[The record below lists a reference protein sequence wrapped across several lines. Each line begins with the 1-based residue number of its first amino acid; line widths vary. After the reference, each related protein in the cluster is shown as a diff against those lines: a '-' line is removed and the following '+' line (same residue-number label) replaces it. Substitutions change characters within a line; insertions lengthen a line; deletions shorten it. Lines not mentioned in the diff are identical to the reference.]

1 MKVKHDSLGV
11 NCGTSFVFFAL
22 MKWIT
27 LVALFGA
34 YFSQSQNTPSQLTTV
49 DYKKADVSIHLDAN
63 SNEIE
68 GTVDYNLEILNDASS
83 IFLDAKN
90 LVSYNALLDN
100 KEVKMIYDGK
110 KLVVQAPFKA
120 GEEHVLHIS
129 FTSYPSKAMYHI
141 DIDDDGLW
149 DQLWTQG
156 QGKYTSNW
164 LPSMDDMNDKIIWNT
179 SITAP
184 ASKLAVSNGVLSQVI
199 DGKDVKTWK
208 YIMQKPMSS
217 YLLAVVVGDYEVKKE
232 SSSSGLPLE
241 YYYYKNQGD
250 KVASTYQHSKEIFD
264 FLEGEIGVAF
274 PWQAYK
280 QIPVKDFLYSGMENT
295 GLTVFS
301 DVFFTDALGANDRSY
316 VNVNAHELAHQWFGN
331 LVTETDAKHHWLH
344 EGFASYYALLA
355 EKNLYGNSHF
365 QHQLYEYAEALNQQT
380 ARGKSTALLDP
391 KANSLTF
398 YQHGAWALHAL
409 KDTVGEFSF
418 RESVTRYLIKNKYKN
433 VTTNDFLDIVEE
445 VSNKNLDEF
454 KATWLTSTT
463 FPAAAALQILRKEPI
478 MENFLQLA
486 ARRISNFD
494 ESYYS
499 YKETLEKPIE
509 LELVKEMVAQLSI
522 HNTNKKYELLR
533 EAATLDNVEVNQ
545 LIVLSTPSI
554 NVENRELIK
563 SMLNDDSYVTRESA
577 LFLLWNDVSDKRTF
591 LEETKQQWKEM
602 NYSLDMAWI
611 VLALNSS
618 GYSNEELLPLL
629 TRLQSYTGLI
639 YSTETR
645 TAAFD
650 YLINLDAMSQ
660 QNYMDLMQA
669 SLHHVW
675 RFYENARD
683 ILKAQYKREHGKF
696 LIDQSFT
703 HFNTESKKRL
713 KKILE
718 VK

>member
-1 MKVKHDSLGV
+1 
-11 NCGTSFVFFAL
+11 

-49 DYKKADVSIHLDAN
+49 DFKQADVSINLDAN
-63 SNEIE
+63 SNEIA
-68 GTVDYNLEILNDASS
+68 GTIDYNLGILNDAPS

-90 LVSYNALLDN
+90 LVSYSALLDN
-100 KEVKMIYDGK
+100 KEVKVIYDGK

-141 DIDDDGLW
+141 DIDDDRLW
-149 DQLWTQG
+149 DQVWTQG

-164 LPSMDDMNDKIIWNT
+164 LPSIDDMNDKIIWNVA
-179 SITAP
+179 ITAP
-184 ASKLAVSNGVLSQVI
+184 SSKLAVSNGVLSQVT
-199 DGKDVKTWK
+199 DGGDNKTWK
-208 YIMQKPMSS
+208 YTMQKAMSS

-232 SSSSGLPLE
+232 NSSSGIPLE
-241 YYYYKNQGD
+241 YYFYKNHGD

-274 PWQAYK
+274 PWQDYK

-295 GLTVFS
+295 GLTVYS
-301 DVFFTDALGANDRSY
+301 DVFFTDKLGANDRSY
-316 VNVNAHELAHQWFGN
+316 VNVNAHELAHQWFGD
-331 LVTETDAKHHWLH
+331 LVTETDATHHWLH

-355 EKNLYGNSHF
+355 EKDLYGNSYF
-365 QHQLYEYAEALNQQT
+365 QHQLYEYAEALNEQT

-391 KANSLTF
+391 NANSLTF

-409 KDTVGEFSF
+409 KDQVGEISF
-418 RESVTRYLIKNKYKN
+418 RESVTQYLIQNKYSN

-445 VSNKNLDEF
+445 VSDQNLDEF
-454 KATWLTSTT
+454 KTTWLTSTV
-463 FPAAAALQILRKEPI
+463 FPTAQALQILRKEPI
-478 MENFLQLA
+478 MEDFLQLA
-486 ARRISNFD
+486 ARRISSFD
-494 ESYYS
+494 ESYNS
-499 YKETLEKPIE
+499 YKETLETPVE

-533 EAATLDNVEVNQ
+533 EAAALDNVEVNQ

-563 SMLNDDSYVTRESA
+563 SMLNDHSYVIRESA
-577 LFLLWNDVSDKRTF
+577 LFLLWNDVSDKRAF
-591 LEETKQQWKEM
+591 LEETKLQWEM
-602 NYSLDMAWI
+602 VNSSLDMAWI
-611 VLALNSS
+611 VLALNSN
-618 GYSNEELLPLL
+618 GYRNEELLPLL
-629 TRLQSYTGLI
+629 TKLQSYTGPV
-639 YSTETR
+639 YGTETR

-660 QNYMDLMQA
+660 QNYIDLMQA

-675 RFYENARD
+675 RFYENSRD
-683 ILKAQYKREHGKF
+683 ILKAQYKRENGKF
-696 LIDQSFT
+696 FIDQSFD
-703 HFNTESKKRL
+703 HFNTENQKRL
-713 KKILE
+713 KKILGI
-718 VK
+718 K

>member
-1 MKVKHDSLGV
+1 
-11 NCGTSFVFFAL
+11 

-49 DYKKADVSIHLDAN
+49 DFKQANVSIHLDKS
-63 SNEIE
+63 SNEIV
-68 GTVDYNLEILNDASS
+68 GTIDYSIDVLKDAPS

-100 KEVKMIYDGK
+100 KEVKVIYDGK

-141 DIDDDGLW
+141 DIDDDRLW
-149 DQLWTQG
+149 DQVWTQG

-164 LPSMDDMNDKIIWNT
+164 LPSIDDMNDKIIWNVA
-179 SITAP
+179 ITAP
-184 ASKLAVSNGVLSQVI
+184 SSKLAVSNGVLSQVT
-199 DGKDVKTWK
+199 DGGDNKTWK
-208 YIMQKPMSS
+208 YTMQKPMSS

-232 SSSSGLPLE
+232 NSSSGIPLE
-241 YYYYKNQGD
+241 YYYYKNQED

-274 PWQAYK
+274 PWQDYK

-295 GLTVFS
+295 GLTVYS
-301 DVFFTDALGANDRSY
+301 DVFFTDGLGANDRSY
-316 VNVNAHELAHQWFGN
+316 VNVNAHELAHQWFGD
-331 LVTETDAKHHWLH
+331 LVTETDATHHWLH

-355 EKNLYGNSHF
+355 EKNLYGNSYF
-365 QHQLYEYAEALNQQT
+365 QHQLYEYAEALNEQS

-409 KDTVGEFSF
+409 KDQVGEISF
-418 RESVTRYLIKNKYKN
+418 RESVTQYLIQNKYSN

-445 VSNKNLDEF
+445 VSDQNLDEF
-454 KATWLTSTT
+454 KTTWLTSTV
-463 FPAAAALQILRKEPI
+463 FPTAQALQILRKEPI
-478 MENFLQLA
+478 MEDFLQLA
-486 ARRISNFD
+486 ARRISSFD
-494 ESYYS
+494 ESYNS
-499 YKETLEKPIE
+499 YKETLETPVE

-533 EAATLDNVEVNQ
+533 EAAALDNVEVNQ

-563 SMLNDDSYVTRESA
+563 SMLNDHSYVTRESA
-577 LFLLWNDVSDKRTF
+577 LFLLWNDVSDKRAF
-591 LEETKQQWKEM
+591 LEETKLQWEKV
-602 NYSLDMAWI
+602 NSSLDMAWI
-611 VLALNSS
+611 VLALNSN

-629 TRLQSYTGLI
+629 TKLQSYTGPV
-639 YSTETR
+639 YGTETR

-660 QNYMDLMQA
+660 QNYIDLMQA

-675 RFYENARD
+675 RFYENSRD
-683 ILKAQYKREHGKF
+683 ILKAQYKRENGKF
-696 LIDQSFT
+696 FIDQSFD
-703 HFNTESKKRL
+703 HFNSENQKRL
-713 KKILE
+713 KKILDI
-718 VK
+718 K